1 MKQPLAGIKFVFV
14 FLLLVISCT
23 VFAQQD
29 TAKLDSNAIY
39 NMSLE
44 QLMSLKETG
53 VSSQLEAQINEL
65 IGVAS
70 KKSLSQRKSPSVV
83 TVINQDEIERSGARD
98 L

>member
-1 MKQPLAGIKFVFV
+1 MKQPLPGIKFTLA
-14 FLLLVISCT
+14 FLLLVISCA

-44 QLMSLKETG
+44 QLMNLKETG

-70 KKSLSQRKSPSVV
+70 KKALSQRKSPSVV
-83 TVINQDEIERSGARD
+83 
-98 L
+98 